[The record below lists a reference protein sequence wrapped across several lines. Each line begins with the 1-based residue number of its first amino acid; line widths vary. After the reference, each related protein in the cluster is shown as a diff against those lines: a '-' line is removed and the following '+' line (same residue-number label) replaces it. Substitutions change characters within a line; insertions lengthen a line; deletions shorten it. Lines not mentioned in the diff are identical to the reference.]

1 MSLARLW
8 IIAAVSLC
16 IVLMLSCGKDSTG
29 PDEDQLAKTFAGK
42 IISIDEE
49 VLSWDGLRFGLI
61 TFSTLEVMGEV
72 QYHAG
77 EAFCAMDIGPD
88 SVFSFNLPGEIES
101 RWVFMGSSCAFSPI
115 AYNDTN
121 SNGVFDYEPEP
132 EPYEYLLE
140 DCVDTRSFL
149 YVSDPQ
155 TLQGLGFEVSEGW
168 NYSESI
174 YVYSTDFGR
183 EFMMGTYSF

>member
-8 IIAAVSLC
+8 IIAAVSLS

-29 PDEDQLAKTFAGK
+29 PDDNQLAKTFAGK
-42 IISIDEE
+42 IISIDEDNI
-49 VLSWDGLRFGLI
+49 SWDGLKFGLF
-61 TFSTLEVMGEV
+61 TLSTLEVMGEV

-77 EAFCAMDIGPD
+77 EAFCVMDIGPD
-88 SVFSFNLPGEIES
+88 STFSFNLPGEIES
-101 RWVFMGSSCAFSPI
+101 RWVFMGSSCGFSTI

-121 SNGVFDYEPEP
+121 SNGVFDYDPDPEP
-132 EPYEYLLE
+132 FDILWENGETL
-140 DCVDTRSFL
+140 RSFL

-174 YVYSTDFGR
+174 YIYSTDFGR
-183 EFMMGTYSF
+183 EFMMGTYAP